1 MKLAL
6 ASRKSA
12 LAAALALAIAA
23 VSAGCATGTTSATPT
38 PAASHSSA
46 PVPAPS
52 RIPLATG
59 SPGGHAGAALAS
71 ILPSLITCM
80 KAQGMTLPSGSPTG
94 KQVRQAFRTLPL
106 ASQQR
111 IFAACEY
118 LLPEAARQ
126 VVIRDLAEEKDL
138 AK

>member
-1 MKLAL
+1 MKLAV
-6 ASRKSA
+6 ASRKPA
-12 LAAALALAIAA
+12 LAAALALAIGA
-23 VSAGCATGTTSATPT
+23 VSAGCATGTTSTTPT

-46 PVPAPS
+46 PVPTPS

-59 SPGGHAGAALAS
+59 SPGGDAAALAS

-80 KAQGMTLPSGSPTG
+80 KAQGMTLPSASPTG
-94 KQVRQAFRTLPL
+94 KQVRQAFRTQPL

-111 IFAACEY
+111 IFTACEY
-118 LLPEAARQ
+118 LLPEAVRQ
-126 VVIRDLAEEKDL
+126 VIINDLAEEKEM